1 MTILLSH
8 PRMPLGSPARPA
20 AIFPKLRSAVELY
33 GVCRLAPCRSRRS
46 PPVRKMRTKVSERA
60 LLAPIQRIR
69 DTIQSDLSRADFRVP
84 VYFIENGARQ
94 GGASRSDGPPWLVTL
109 ERKRARQSES
119 LCGTETREMDSE
131 PRREKER
138 SVIQRDRSWLNR
150 NMGDAH
156 ICVGTW

>member
-1 MTILLSH
+1 
-8 PRMPLGSPARPA
+8 MPLGSARPA
-20 AIFPKLRSAVELY
+20 AIFPKLRSSGALRCLSPRSVQEQA
-33 GVCRLAPCRSRRS
+33 LAAGEEDENESFGTRSFG
-46 PPVRKMRTKVSERA
+46 T
-60 LLAPIQRIR
+60 
-69 DTIQSDLSRADFRVP
+69 DTTHTIQSDLSRADFRVP

-138 SVIQRDRSWLNR
+138 SVTQRDADGSC
-150 NMGDAH
+150 DD
-156 ICVGTW
+156 C